1 VAKQSWLVIRVELV
15 SGSGEEIEPP
25 PGRDLLVSSAH
36 SLLELAVAID
46 TRFARWDLGHLHL
59 FRFPD
64 GAEYMLGGG
73 EDGDDGP
80 STESIRLG
88 RLGLTNGTE
97 FEYVFDL
104 GDEWLHRCEVQA
116 VNVDPEVEFGEAP
129 LGPVPLFGWG
139 TIPDQ
144 YGRLTPDD

>member
-59 FRFPD
+59 FRFS
-64 GAEYMLGGG
+64 GGS
-73 EDGDDGP
+73 E
-80 STESIRLG
+80 
-88 RLGLTNGTE
+88 
-97 FEYVFDL
+97 
-104 GDEWLHRCEVQA
+104 
-116 VNVDPEVEFGEAP
+116 
-129 LGPVPLFGWG
+129 
-139 TIPDQ
+139 
-144 YGRLTPDD
+144 